1 MKTHEFVYALY
12 KGDKF
17 LDIGTLQQ
25 LSEKHNMKLST
36 LRFLL
41 SPANRRRRKG
51 NGLLIIN
58 IGSVDD
64 NVGIEN
70 GRS

>member
-1 MKTHEFVYALY
+1 MGIHASVYALY
-12 KGDKF
+12 KGDEF
-17 LDIGTLQQ
+17 LDIGTLKQ

-36 LRFLL
+36 LRFLS

-64 NVGIEN
+64 DVGIEN
-70 GRS
+70 GRN